1 MKAYFSYIV
10 AGVIVVIIAVWLG
23 TGVFVQGGKGPGN
36 GERPVVALVEPN
48 GGALTNTIDAAGLQ
62 AHGEEHAEGQ
72 PDPHLTIAERE
83 AETSGDK
90 AAARSVRVKTFV
102 AKPMPIEVPLRG
114 QTRAKASVTAAAET
128 TGIVATVEVNKG
140 QTVKTGDLLCTLDTG
155 TRQAAVA
162 QAEAGLAQAQTAF
175 DSNAALVKKGVAAAN
190 TATAAEAALRSA
202 QAALDQA
209 KAELERTQIKAKSDG
224 IIQDPLT
231 TVGSM
236 LAAGA
241 PCATV
246 VQMDPIV
253 FAGNVP
259 EKYISLAKLGL
270 PATLNS
276 VTGVETEGKVS
287 YIAAVADE
295 ATRSFPIEI
304 EIPNAD
310 GKLLAGVSATATIN
324 IGTAPAQLLPQSV
337 LTLDDEG
344 TLGVRAV
351 ADSKVVFH
359 PVTIVKD
366 TREGIWVTGLP
377 LSLDIIT
384 VGQDFVQA
392 GQSVTASK
400 ADGA

>member
-10 AGVIVVIIAVWLG
+10 AGVIVLIIAVWLG

-36 GERPVVALVEPN
+36 GERPVAALVEPN
-48 GGALTNTIDAAGLQ
+48 GGPLTSAIDGAGVQ
-62 AHGEEHAEGQ
+62 AHGEEPAEGHV
-72 PDPHLTIAERE
+72 DPHLTIAERE
-83 AETSGDK
+83 AEASGEK
-90 AAARSVRVKTFV
+90 GTARSVRIKTFI

-114 QTRAKASVTAAAET
+114 QTKAKASVTAAAET
-128 TGIVATVEVNKG
+128 TGIVASVVVTKG

-175 DSNAALVKKGVAAAN
+175 DSNAALVKKGIAAAN
-190 TATAAEAALRSA
+190 TATAAEAALRGA
-202 QAALDQA
+202 QSALDQA
-209 KAELERTQIKAKSDG
+209 KAELDRTQIKAKSDG

-236 LAAGA
+236 LAAGS

-246 VQMDPIV
+246 VQMDTII
-253 FAGNVP
+253 FTGNVP
-259 EKYISLAKLGL
+259 EKYIALARLGL
-270 PATLNS
+270 PATLDS
-276 VTGVETEGKVS
+276 ITGVKSEGKVS
-287 YIAAVADE
+287 YISSVADT

-351 ADSKVVFH
+351 ADGKVVFH

-366 TREGIWVTGLP
+366 TRDGIWVTDLP
-377 LSLDIIT
+377 LALDIIT

-392 GQSVTASK
+392 GQSVNASK